1 MKWNRSIIW
10 VHNYTIQD
18 YNDGLLKGHA
28 AVCES
33 WRIGRIRF
41 SCLIVGRV
49 TLKGVLWGT
58 KDNAQLSKESS
69 EKAIDSFPRRYVI
82 GMLASSTTPRALH
95 GNTTSL
101 YVHVTKV

>member
-1 MKWNRSIIW
+1 M
-10 VHNYTIQD
+10 HNYTIQD

-49 TLKGVLWGT
+49 MSKEAIWGT

-69 EKAIDSFPRRYVI
+69 EKAIDSFPKRYVI
-82 GMLASSTTPRALH
+82 GTLASSTTPRALH
-95 GNTTSL
+95 GDTTSL
-101 YVHVTKV
+101 HVHVTKV